1 MKSPDD
7 QKLLHRAKQLQ
18 PEALA
23 MVYDLY
29 STPVY
34 RYAHRLLGDNNLAED
49 CVADVFDRFLT
60 AMNQGGGPQT
70 HLRAYLYRMAHNWIV
85 DHYRKNTNMDVIE
98 LPEFALAKDD
108 TARDASDRLEK
119 QYLRQMVMRLP
130 DEQRQVVILRYLE
143 QWSLEE
149 VAEAMNKTVGAVKA
163 LQHRA
168 LASLQ
173 RLWDEKNEGSNE

>member
-1 MKSPDD
+1 MKSSEE
-7 QKLLHRAKQLQ
+7 QTLLHRAKQLQ
-18 PEALA
+18 PDALT

-34 RYAHRLLGDNNLAED
+34 KYAYRLLGDNNLAED

-60 AMNQGGGPQT
+60 AMKQGGGPQT
-70 HLRAYLYRMAHNWIV
+70 HLRAYLYRIAHNWIV
-85 DHYRKNTNMDVIE
+85 DHYRRNANVDVEE
-98 LPEFALAKDD
+98 LTDFAIAKED
-108 TARDASDRLEK
+108 TAREASDRLEK
-119 QYLRQMVMRLP
+119 QLLRQMVIRLP
-130 DEQRQVVILRYLE
+130 DEQRQVIVLRYLE

-149 VAEAMNKTVGAVKA
+149 IAEGMNKTVGAVKA

-173 RLWDEKNEGSNE
+173 RLWDENNERPNE

>member
-1 MKSPDD
+1 
-7 QKLLHRAKQLQ
+7 
-18 PEALA
+18 
-23 MVYDLY
+23 
-29 STPVY
+29 
-34 RYAHRLLGDNNLAED
+34 
-49 CVADVFDRFLT
+49 
-60 AMNQGGGPQT
+60 
-70 HLRAYLYRMAHNWIV
+70 
-85 DHYRKNTNMDVIE
+85 MDVIE